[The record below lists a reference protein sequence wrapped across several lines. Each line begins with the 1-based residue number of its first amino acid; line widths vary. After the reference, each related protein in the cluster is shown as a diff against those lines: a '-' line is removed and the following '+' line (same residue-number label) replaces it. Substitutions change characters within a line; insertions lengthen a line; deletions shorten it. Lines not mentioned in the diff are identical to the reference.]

1 MNSELNLVTSQSFS
15 VFSIFSFDGFMY
27 QVTGT
32 LGYAGDETCYVVDAI
47 GWDEDAVDQLVALD
61 LDAVISFDAVD

>member
-1 MNSELNLVTSQSFS
+1 MHTEHTLVTRQSLS
-15 VFSIFSFDGFMY
+15 MFSIFAFDGFMY

-32 LGYAGDETCYVVDAI
+32 AGFIGDESCYVVDAI

-61 LDAVISFDAVD
+61 LDAVLSFDAVE

>member
-1 MNSELNLVTSQSFS
+1 MHTEHNLVTRQSLPM
-15 VFSIFSFDGFMY
+15 FSIFSFDGFMY

-32 LGYAGDETCYVVDAI
+32 VGYIGDETCYVVDEI

-61 LDAVISFDAVD
+61 LDAVLSFDVAE